1 MEFMSYYDGNGNNNK
16 GSIIG
21 DIIGGALCLIGIGG
35 IIDSVAKN
43 IPPKPA
49 LPYNPN
55 NDYNCEDYNCTDDD
69 NSNVQYSK
77 ARVMDFS
84 MRNNQIFINLCVYE
98 PRKKHISINITH
110 ALHFDLSS
118 KEYFFRLNRNNNGKK
133 IEMYLDEDGYW
144 QIADWNELNLE

>member
-1 MEFMSYYDGNGNNNK
+1 MSYYDGNDNNN

-35 IIDSVAKN
+35 IIGSVSKN
-43 IPPKPA
+43 ITSKPA

-55 NDYNCEDYNCTDDD
+55 DDYDCEDYNCTDDD
-69 NSNVQYSK
+69 NCNVQYSK

-84 MRNNQIFINLCVYE
+84 MRNNQIFINLCVY
-98 PRKKHISINITH
+98 KHNNKHVSRNITH

-144 QIADWNELNLE
+144 QIADWDELDLE

>member
-1 MEFMSYYDGNGNNNK
+1 MSYYDGNDNRNN

-35 IIDSVAKN
+35 IIGSVAKN
-43 IPPKPA
+43 ITPKPA
-49 LPYNPN
+49 LPYNPKD
-55 NDYNCEDYNCTDDD
+55 DYNCENYNSTND
-69 NSNVQYSK
+69 NSDNYDVQYSK

-118 KEYFFRLNRNNNGKK
+118 KKYFFRLNRNNNGKK
-133 IEMYLDEDGYW
+133 IELYLNKNGRWKISDWDELD
-144 QIADWNELNLE
+144 LE

>member
-1 MEFMSYYDGNGNNNK
+1 MSYYDGNDNRNN

-35 IIDSVAKN
+35 IIGSVAKN
-43 IPPKPA
+43 ITPKPA
-49 LPYNPN
+49 IPYNPN
-55 NDYNCEDYNCTDDD
+55 DDYNCEDYNSTDDD
-69 NSNVQYSK
+69 SDNCDVQYSK

-110 ALHFDLSS
+110 ALNFDLSP

-133 IEMYLDEDGYW
+133 IELYLDENGRW
-144 QIADWNELNLE
+144 QISDWDELDLE